1 MAGVASGIITNGL
14 GGNASSMI
22 LGHFHLG
29 FLDVVIEPEPPTG
42 PGGPSGYTGVG
53 PSTHQD
59 VKKLYKIT
67 FRIKRKEDV
76 WMKSYIVK
84 ERRALI
90 LIKISNLI
98 NTISTNISVAVTGI
112 KKRIGNIGIN
122 IWKK

>member
-29 FLDVVIEPEPPTG
+29 FFEIIITPEPP
-42 PGGPSGYTGVG
+42 PPVGGPSGITGVG
-53 PSTHQD
+53 PTE

-67 FRIKRKEDV
+67 FRITREDKM
-76 WMKSYIVK
+76 WAKSYVVR
-84 ERRALI
+84 ERKAKI

-98 NTISTNISVAVTGI
+98 NTITTNIQVRVTSI
-112 KKRIGNIGIN
+112 RKRLGNIGIN